1 MRNAS
6 ESAPAPTARRVGT
19 KAAAKRAPA
28 KKIAAKKATPRPRV
42 SRVAAAEGG
51 DLAAR
56 AAQNTLTANPLIGIR
71 AADLQ
76 LAARAL
82 LKGAAKQ
89 PTLFMRHFA
98 EYAGAL
104 GDVVR
109 GKSTVAPDPK
119 DRRFADPA
127 WQTNFLHRRL
137 MQIYLQSA
145 QGIDKFI
152 SATDLSALDKER
164 AQFLASLIVDGMA
177 PSNTLLGNPTALKKI
192 VDTGGASLRQGPAE
206 PRARH
211 APQRH
216 AAVAGRQHAVQGR
229 REHRRDS
236 PGAVVF
242 RNEVLELIQYTPTH
256 AEGLP
261 APAAHRAAADQ
272 QVLRRR
278 PVAREEPRASG
289 PSTAACRCS
298 W

>member
-6 ESAPAPTARRVGT
+6 ESAPAPAARRVGAKT
-19 KAAAKRAPA
+19 AAKRARRSA
-28 KKIAAKKATPRPRV
+28 HRRGKSIAAKKAASASPGG
-42 SRVAAAEGG
+42 VALLAAEGG

-119 DRRFADPA
+119 DKRFADPA
-127 WQTNFLHRRL
+127 WQTSFLHRRL
-137 MQIYLQSA
+137 MQVYTQSG

-152 SATDLSALDKER
+152 SRDRPQR
-164 AQFLASLIVDGMA
+164 A
-177 PSNTLLGNPTALKKI
+177 
-192 VDTGGASLRQGPAE
+192 RQGAGALPGLADRRRHGAE
-206 PRARH
+206 
-211 APQRH
+211 
-216 AAVAGRQHAVQGR
+216 QHA
-229 REHRRDS
+229 S
-236 PGAVVF
+236 SA
-242 RNEVLELIQYTPTH
+242 T
-256 AEGLP
+256 
-261 APAAHRAAADQ
+261 
-272 QVLRRR
+272 RRR
-278 PVAREEPRASG
+278 
-289 PSTAACRCS
+289 
-298 W
+298 